1 MLPFIGILVAVIA
14 MIAMAY
20 TTQKDERL
28 YRFTSTPYGKDKH
41 AIFEIRSTSI
51 ENAKEAGNQALSL
64 YNERRVSR
72 IEWELI
78 EELDPKTKQTLTTL
92 YKLPVEETETIKS

>member
-1 MLPFIGILVAVIA
+1 MLPFVGILVAVIA

-28 YRFTSTPYGKDKH
+28 YRFTSTQYGKDKH

-51 ENAKEAGNQALSL
+51 QNAKEAGNQALAL

-78 EELDPKTKQTLTTL
+78 EELDPNNKQILTVL
-92 YKLPVEETETIKS
+92 YKLPTEQETL

>member
-1 MLPFIGILVAVIA
+1 MLPFVGILAAVIA

-28 YRFTSTPYGKDKH
+28 YRFTSTQYGKDKH

-51 ENAKEAGNQALSL
+51 QNAKEAGNQALAL

-78 EELDPKTKQTLTTL
+78 EELDPNNKQ
-92 YKLPVEETETIKS
+92 I

>member
-14 MIAMAY
+14 MVAMAY

-28 YRFTSTPYGKDKH
+28 YRFTSTGYGKDKH

-51 ENAKEAGNQALSL
+51 ENAKEAGNQALAL

-78 EELDPKTKQTLTTL
+78 EELDPNNKQILTVL
-92 YKLPVEETETIKS
+92 YKLPVEEMSAVKS

>member
-1 MLPFIGILVAVIA
+1 MLPFVGILVAVIA

-28 YRFTSTPYGKDKH
+28 YRFTSTQYGKDKH

-51 ENAKEAGNQALSL
+51 QNAKEAGNQALAL

-78 EELDPKTKQTLTTL
+78 EELDPNNKQILTVL
-92 YKLPVEETETIKS
+92 YKLPTEQETV

>member
-14 MIAMAY
+14 MVAMAY
-20 TTQKDERL
+20 TTQKSERL
-28 YRFTSTPYGKDKH
+28 YRFTSTPYGKNKH

-51 ENAKEAGNQALSL
+51 ENAKEAGNQALAL

-78 EELDPKTKQTLTTL
+78 EELHPKTKQTLTVL
-92 YKLPVEETETIKS
+92 YKLPVEQETV

>member
-1 MLPFIGILVAVIA
+1 MLPFVGILVAVIA

-28 YRFTSTPYGKDKH
+28 YRFTSTQYGKDKH

-51 ENAKEAGNQALSL
+51 QNAKEAGNQALAL

-78 EELDPKTKQTLTTL
+78 EELDPNNKQILTVL
-92 YKLPVEETETIKS
+92 YKLPIEQETV

>member
-1 MLPFIGILVAVIA
+1 MLPFVGILAAVIA

-28 YRFTSTPYGKDKH
+28 YRFTSTQYGKDKH

-51 ENAKEAGNQALSL
+51 QNAKEAGNQALAL

-78 EELDPKTKQTLTTL
+78 EELDPNNKQILTVL
-92 YKLPVEETETIKS
+92 YKLPTEQETV

>member
-14 MIAMAY
+14 MVAMAY

-28 YRFTSTPYGKDKH
+28 YRFTSTGYGKDKH

-51 ENAKEAGNQALSL
+51 ENAKEAGNQALAL

-78 EELDPKTKQTLTTL
+78 EELDPNNKQILTVL
-92 YKLPVEETETIKS
+92 YKLPTEQETV

>member
-1 MLPFIGILVAVIA
+1 MLPFVGILAAVIA

-51 ENAKEAGNQALSL
+51 QNAKEAGNQALAL

-78 EELDPKTKQTLTTL
+78 EELDPNNKQILTVL
-92 YKLPVEETETIKS
+92 YKLPTEQETV

>member
-1 MLPFIGILVAVIA
+1 MLPFVGILVAVIA
-14 MIAMAY
+14 MVAMAY

-28 YRFTSTPYGKDKH
+28 YRFTSTQYGKDKH

-51 ENAKEAGNQALSL
+51 QNAKEAGNQALAL

-78 EELDPKTKQTLTTL
+78 EELDPNNKQILTVL
-92 YKLPVEETETIKS
+92 YKLPTEQETV